1 VDTDLFLVFGLVL
14 AGLAFPSLI
23 NAFSESRAPKAA
35 FLLFAVSGVMIAVA
49 ISQKPSGYSFQ
60 EIPTAFIRVF
70 SMMVN

>member
-1 VDTDLFLVFGLVL
+1 VNSDLFLVFGLVL

-35 FLLFAVSGVMIAVA
+35 FFLFAVSGVMIAIA
-49 ISQKPSGYSFQ
+49 IFQKPSGYSFQ
-60 EIPTAFIRVF
+60 DIPAAFVRVF